1 MNKKKLFISIGL
13 SVGILAI
20 SLGLFIGNSQ
30 VALSDNDSKYLDK
43 EYTVRDSIKSSFNLD
58 GQNLK
63 PLFLRD
69 VFDESIA
76 TESDEVRSK
85 LAKCYKILIDDKD
98 INKGDFKP
106 IFFLDENKKVFI
118 GIQHPDKS
126 ITLIEFDISKENP
139 EKVDK
144 KVKEAK

>member
-13 SVGILAI
+13 GFGILAM

-30 VALSDNDSKYLDK
+30 VALSDNDSKYLDR
-43 EYTVRDSIKSSFNLD
+43 EYKVRDSIKSSFNLD
-58 GQNLK
+58 DQNLK
-63 PLFLRD
+63 TLFLRD
-69 VFDESIA
+69 IFDKSIA
-76 TESDEVRSK
+76 SESDEVRSK
-85 LAKCYKILIDDKD
+85 LAKCYKMLVDDKE

-106 IFFLDENKKVFI
+106 IFFLNENKKVFI

-126 ITLIEFDISKENP
+126 ITLTEFDISKEKP